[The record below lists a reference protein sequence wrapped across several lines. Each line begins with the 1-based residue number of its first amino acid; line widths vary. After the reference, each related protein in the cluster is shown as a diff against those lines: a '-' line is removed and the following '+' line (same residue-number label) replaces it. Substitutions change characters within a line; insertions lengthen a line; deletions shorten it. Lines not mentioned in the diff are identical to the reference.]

1 MAVLDWRRPAAELER
16 TVRALTFGP
25 YPNPLD
31 PALEQRLVEL
41 ETRLAFQEHA
51 LGELSEAL
59 ADARAEG
66 NRTSELM
73 RNMLSDLRKVRTE
86 LYADAADEPP

>member
-1 MAVLDWRRPAAELER
+1 MQADL
-16 TVRALTFGP
+16 
-25 YPNPLD
+25 NIID
-31 PALEQRLVEL
+31 PVLEQRLIEL

-59 ADARAEG
+59 AEARVEG

-73 RNMLSDLRKVRTE
+73 RGMLSDLRKVRTE
-86 LYADAADEPP
+86 LYADAADEPPPPHY

>member
-1 MAVLDWRRPAAELER
+1 MHND
-16 TVRALTFGP
+16 
-25 YPNPLD
+25 PNPLD
-31 PALEQRLVEL
+31 QALEQRLIEL

-73 RNMLSDLRKVRTE
+73 RHMLSDLRKVRTE
-86 LYADAADEPP
+86 LYAEVADEPPPPHY